1 MTQTLSQLEHSEA
14 FIERHIGSSAEQ
26 RQELLA
32 AVGARSLSALIQQIV
47 PADIQLPGP
56 PPVGDAATEHQ
67 ALAELKAIAS
77 QNQRYKS
84 YIGMGYSAVLTP
96 PVILRNMLENPG
108 WYTAYTPY
116 QPEVSQGRLEALL
129 NFQTV
134 TLDLTGLDLASAS
147 LLDEA
152 TAAAEAMALA
162 KRASKL
168 KDANRFFVADD
179 VHPQTLDVVRTRAET
194 FGFDVIVDKAEK
206 VLELDGVFGVL
217 LQQVGTTG
225 ELHDYSA
232 LLAEL
237 KSRKIITSVAA
248 DIMALVLLTAP
259 GKQGADVVFGSAQ
272 RFGVPMGY
280 GGPHAAF
287 FACRDEFKRSMPGR
301 IIGVSRD
308 AAGNTAL
315 RMAMQ
320 TIGMGYSAV
329 LTPPVILRNM
339 LENPGW
345 YTAYTPYQ
353 PEVSQGRLEALLN
366 FQTVTLDLTGLDLAS
381 ASLLDEATAAAEAMA
396 LAKRASKLKDANRFF
411 VADDVHPQTLDVVR
425 TRAETFGFDVIV
437 DKAEKVLEL
446 DGVFGVLLQQVGT
459 TGELHDYSA
468 LLAELKSRKIITSVA
483 ADIMAL
489 VLLTAPGKQGA
500 DVVFGSAQRFGV
512 PMGYGGPHAAFFACR
527 DEFKRSMPGR
537 IIGVSRDAAGNTALR
552 MAMQTREQHIR
563 REKANSNICTSQVLL
578 ANIASLYAVYHG
590 PQGLQRIAGRIHRL
604 TDILAAG
611 LQKAGLTLR
620 HHTWFDTL
628 TVEVKDKAAVLERAL
643 SFGINLR
650 TDIHGAVG
658 ITLDEATSREDVQT
672 LFALLAGDNH
682 GLDIDALDAAVSKNS
697 QSIPAAMLRQDPIL
711 THPVFN
717 RYHSETEMMR
727 YMHRLERKD
736 LALNQAMIPL
746 GSCTMKLN
754 AAAEM
759 IPITWP
765 EFSELHP
772 FCPPEQAAGYQQM
785 IGQLSQWLVQL
796 TGYDAVCMQPNSG
809 AQGEYAGLLAIRRYH
824 ESRNEA
830 GRHVCLIPSSAH
842 GTNPASAQ
850 MAGMSVVVVACD
862 KNGNI
867 DLHDLRVKAEQAGE
881 ELSCIMVT
889 YPSTHGVYEETI
901 REVCQIVHQFGGQV
915 YLDGANMNAQV
926 GITTPGY
933 IGADVSH
940 LNLHKTFCI
949 PHGGGGPGMGPIGV
963 KAHLAPFVPGHSV
976 VQIDGV
982 TTQQGAVSAAPFGS
996 ASILPISWM
1005 YIRMMGAEGLKQASQ
1020 MAILNANYIA
1030 TRLKDAY
1037 PILYTGR
1044 DHRVAHECIL
1054 DIRPLKEET
1063 GISEMDIAKRLI
1075 DFGFHA
1081 PTMSFPV
1088 ACTLMVEPTESESK
1102 VELDRFID
1110 AMLAI
1115 RSEID
1120 RVAKGEW
1127 PLEDNPLVN
1136 APHVQAELVNDWQH
1150 PYSRELAVFPVAGV
1164 RENKYWPSVKRL
1176 DDVYGDRN
1184 LFCSCV
1190 PMSDYE

>member
-1 MTQTLSQLEHSEA
+1 MTQNLSQLEHNDA
-14 FIERHIGSSAEQ
+14 FIQRHIGSSAEQ
-26 RQELLA
+26 QQQMLA
-32 AVGARSLSALIQQIV
+32 AVGANSLSTLIQQIV
-47 PADIQLPGP
+47 PADIQLPSP
-56 PPVGDAATEHQ
+56 PPVGEAATEHQ
-67 ALAELKAIAS
+67 ALAELKGIAS

-84 YIGMGYSAVLTP
+84 YIGMGYSPVLTP

-129 NFQTV
+129 NFQQLTQ
-134 TLDLTGLDLASAS
+134 DLTGLDLASAS

-152 TAAAEAMALA
+152 TAAAESMALA

-179 VHPQTLDVVRTRAET
+179 VHPQTLDVVLTRAET
-194 FGFDVIVDKAEK
+194 FGFEVIVDRAEK
-206 VLELDGVFGVL
+206 VLELEGVFGVL

-232 LLAEL
+232 LLSEL
-237 KSRKIITSVAA
+237 KK
-248 DIMALVLLTAP
+248 
-259 GKQGADVVFGSAQ
+259 
-272 RFGVPMGY
+272 
-280 GGPHAAF
+280 
-287 FACRDEFKRSMPGR
+287 
-301 IIGVSRD
+301 
-308 AAGNTAL
+308 
-315 RMAMQ
+315 
-320 TIGMGYSAV
+320 
-329 LTPPVILRNM
+329 
-339 LENPGW
+339 
-345 YTAYTPYQ
+345 
-353 PEVSQGRLEALLN
+353 
-366 FQTVTLDLTGLDLAS
+366 
-381 ASLLDEATAAAEAMA
+381 
-396 LAKRASKLKDANRFF
+396 
-411 VADDVHPQTLDVVR
+411 
-425 TRAETFGFDVIV
+425 
-437 DKAEKVLEL
+437 
-446 DGVFGVLLQQVGT
+446 
-459 TGELHDYSA
+459 
-468 LLAELKSRKIITSVA
+468 RKIITSVA

-590 PQGLQRIAGRIHRL
+590 PQGLQRIAGRIHRM

-611 LQKAGLTLR
+611 LQQAGLTLR
-620 HHTWFDTL
+620 FAHWFDTL
-628 TVEVKDKAAVLERAL
+628 TVEVKDKAAVLARAL

-658 ITLDEATSREDVQT
+658 ITLDETTSREDLQILFT
-672 LFALLAGDNH
+672 LLVGDNH
-682 GLDIDALDAAVSKNS
+682 GLDIDLLDAKVSHNS
-697 QSIPAAMLRQDPIL
+697 QSIQTGMLRQDPIL

-765 EFSELHP
+765 EFAELHP

-824 ESRNEA
+824 ESRNQA
-830 GRHVCLIPSSAH
+830 SRHICLIPSSAH

-862 KNGNI
+862 KQGNI
-867 DLHDLRVKAEQAGE
+867 DLHDLRQKAGE
-881 ELSCIMVT
+881 AGDELSCIMVT

-976 VQIDGV
+976 VQIDGM

-1005 YIRMMGAEGLKQASQ
+1005 YIRMMGADGLKQASQ
-1020 MAILNANYIA
+1020 VAILNANYIA
-1030 TRLKDAY
+1030 TRLKEAY
-1037 PILYTGR
+1037 PVLYTGH
-1044 DHRVAHECIL
+1044 DGRVAHECIL
-1054 DIRPLKEET
+1054 DIRPLKEAT

-1088 ACTLMVEPTESESK
+1088 AGTLMVEPTESESK

-1115 RSEID
+1115 RAEIEK
-1120 RVAKGEW
+1120 VARGEW

-1136 APHVQAELVNDWQH
+1136 APHTQAELVGEWQH

-1164 RENKYWPSVKRL
+1164 MENKYWPSVKRL

-1190 PMSDYE
+1190 PISDYE

>member
-1 MTQTLSQLEHSEA
+1 MTQNLSQLEHNDA
-14 FIERHIGSSAEQ
+14 FIQRHIGSSAEQ
-26 RQELLA
+26 QQQMLA
-32 AVGARSLSALIQQIV
+32 AVGANSLSTLIQQIV
-47 PADIQLPGP
+47 PADIQLPSP
-56 PPVGDAATEHQ
+56 PPVGEAATEHQ
-67 ALAELKAIAS
+67 ALAELKGIAS

-84 YIGMGYSAVLTP
+84 YIGMGYSPVLTP

-129 NFQTV
+129 NFQQLTQ
-134 TLDLTGLDLASAS
+134 DLTGLDLASAS

-168 KDANRFFVADD
+168 KDANRFFVAND
-179 VHPQTLDVVRTRAET
+179 VHPQTLDVVLTRAET
-194 FGFDVIVDKAEK
+194 FGFEVIVDRAEK

-232 LLAEL
+232 LLSEL
-237 KSRKIITSVAA
+237 KK
-248 DIMALVLLTAP
+248 
-259 GKQGADVVFGSAQ
+259 
-272 RFGVPMGY
+272 
-280 GGPHAAF
+280 
-287 FACRDEFKRSMPGR
+287 
-301 IIGVSRD
+301 
-308 AAGNTAL
+308 
-315 RMAMQ
+315 
-320 TIGMGYSAV
+320 
-329 LTPPVILRNM
+329 
-339 LENPGW
+339 
-345 YTAYTPYQ
+345 
-353 PEVSQGRLEALLN
+353 
-366 FQTVTLDLTGLDLAS
+366 
-381 ASLLDEATAAAEAMA
+381 
-396 LAKRASKLKDANRFF
+396 
-411 VADDVHPQTLDVVR
+411 
-425 TRAETFGFDVIV
+425 
-437 DKAEKVLEL
+437 
-446 DGVFGVLLQQVGT
+446 
-459 TGELHDYSA
+459 
-468 LLAELKSRKIITSVA
+468 RKIITSVA

-590 PQGLQRIAGRIHRL
+590 PQGLQRIAGRIHRM

-611 LQKAGLTLR
+611 LQQAGLKLR
-620 HHTWFDTL
+620 FAHWFDTL
-628 TVEVKDKAAVLERAL
+628 TVLVEDKAAVLDRAL

-650 TDIHGAVG
+650 TDISGAVG
-658 ITLDEATSREDVQT
+658 ITLDETTSREDLQT
-672 LFALLAGDNH
+672 LFTLLADDNH
-682 GLDIDALDAAVSKNS
+682 GLDIDQLDADVSQNS
-697 QSIPAAMLRQDPIL
+697 QSIPASMLRQDPIL

-717 RYHSETEMMR
+717 SYHSETEMMR

-765 EFSELHP
+765 EFAELHP

-824 ESRNEA
+824 ESRNQA
-830 GRHVCLIPSSAH
+830 SRHICLIPSSAH

-862 KNGNI
+862 KQGNI
-867 DLHDLRVKAEQAGE
+867 DLHDLRQKAGE
-881 ELSCIMVT
+881 AGDELSCIMVT

-976 VQIDGV
+976 VQIDGM

-1005 YIRMMGAEGLKQASQ
+1005 YIRMMGADGLKQASQ
-1020 MAILNANYIA
+1020 VAILNANYIA
-1030 TRLKDAY
+1030 TRLKEAY
-1037 PILYTGR
+1037 PVLYTGH
-1044 DHRVAHECIL
+1044 DGRVAHECIL
-1054 DIRPLKEET
+1054 DIRPLKEAT

-1088 ACTLMVEPTESESK
+1088 AGTLMVEPTESESK

-1115 RSEID
+1115 RAEIEK
-1120 RVAKGEW
+1120 VARGEW

-1136 APHVQAELVNDWQH
+1136 APHTQAELVGEWQH

-1164 RENKYWPSVKRL
+1164 MENKYWPSVKRL

-1190 PMSDYE
+1190 PISDYE

>member
-320 TIGMGYSAV
+320 T
-329 LTPPVILRNM
+329 
-339 LENPGW
+339 
-345 YTAYTPYQ
+345 
-353 PEVSQGRLEALLN
+353 
-366 FQTVTLDLTGLDLAS
+366 
-381 ASLLDEATAAAEAMA
+381 
-396 LAKRASKLKDANRFF
+396 
-411 VADDVHPQTLDVVR
+411 
-425 TRAETFGFDVIV
+425 
-437 DKAEKVLEL
+437 
-446 DGVFGVLLQQVGT
+446 
-459 TGELHDYSA
+459 
-468 LLAELKSRKIITSVA
+468 
-483 ADIMAL
+483 
-489 VLLTAPGKQGA
+489 
-500 DVVFGSAQRFGV
+500 
-512 PMGYGGPHAAFFACR
+512 
-527 DEFKRSMPGR
+527 
-537 IIGVSRDAAGNTALR
+537 
-552 MAMQTREQHIR
+552 REQHIR

-620 HHTWFDTL
+620 HNTWFDTL

-949 PHGGGGPGMGPIGV
+949 PHGGGGGHGPDRRESAPGAVRAGPQRRADRRRNHPAGRGFRGAVRQRLHPAYQLDVHPHDGRGRPEAGQPDGDPERQLHRYPPERRIPDSVYRPRSPRG
-963 KAHLAPFVPGHSV
+963 ARMYPRYSSAEGRDRHQRNGHRQAPDRLRLPRADHVVPGGGHA
-976 VQIDGV
+976 DGR
-982 TTQQGAVSAAPFGS
+982 A
-996 ASILPISWM
+996 
-1005 YIRMMGAEGLKQASQ
+1005 
-1020 MAILNANYIA
+1020 
-1030 TRLKDAY
+1030 
-1037 PILYTGR
+1037 
-1044 DHRVAHECIL
+1044 
-1054 DIRPLKEET
+1054 
-1063 GISEMDIAKRLI
+1063 
-1075 DFGFHA
+1075 
-1081 PTMSFPV
+1081 
-1088 ACTLMVEPTESESK
+1088 
-1102 VELDRFID
+1102 
-1110 AMLAI
+1110 
-1115 RSEID
+1115 D
-1120 RVAKGEW
+1120 RVGKQGGTGS
-1127 PLEDNPLVN
+1127 LYRCD
-1136 APHVQAELVNDWQH
+1136 
-1150 PYSRELAVFPVAGV
+1150 AGD
-1164 RENKYWPSVKRL
+1164 PQ
-1176 DDVYGDRN
+1176 
-1184 LFCSCV
+1184 
-1190 PMSDYE
+1190 